1 MTYAQKWDF
10 CAIAKDVVHE
20 ITVPRASRKRDIQ
33 FYHIRDAHIPL
44 DNRII
49 LRHILT
55 CFTAI
60 AKNNSHLLQITL
72 IETHFVTHIIFHN
85 IVKMP

>member
-10 CAIAKDVVHE
+10 CAIAKDVVLE

-33 FYHIRDAHIPL
+33 IHHIRDALIPL

-55 CFTAI
+55 CFIAI
-60 AKNNSHLLQITL
+60 AINHSHSLQITY
-72 IETHFVTHIIFHN
+72 
-85 IVKMP
+85 